1 MNEATTQRAL
11 AVAEINPIITELSAF
26 ENTIEGFEVVDEESQ
41 ADLGDLVKLLSSRR
55 AKIEQKRKD
64 LVGPLN
70 RVVKEINA
78 LFKVPITR
86 IDAVIT
92 IAKKKLSRFAEAML
106 AIEREKKRQAEEE
119 ARKEREEAERLAK
132 KLAQGAGDIG
142 QETGQEIVEQAEVKV
157 EKVVK
162 KKAAVKVGRGKASSV
177 ITTTTWKA
185 AVVDKTELIKA
196 VAAGRMPEHV
206 LEINMAALEQIAR
219 DTHLEREVDGVK
231 YFEKIGSVVR

>member
-119 ARKEREEAERLAK
+119 ARKEREEAE
-132 KLAQGAGDIG
+132 
-142 QETGQEIVEQAEVKV
+142 
-157 EKVVK
+157 
-162 KKAAVKVGRGKASSV
+162 
-177 ITTTTWKA
+177 
-185 AVVDKTELIKA
+185 
-196 VAAGRMPEHV
+196 
-206 LEINMAALEQIAR
+206 
-219 DTHLEREVDGVK
+219 
-231 YFEKIGSVVR
+231 

>member
-132 KLAQGAGDIG
+132 KLCAQAPWCQSHLQKAQRLSTVAVELGA
-142 QETGQEIVEQAEVKV
+142 
-157 EKVVK
+157 
-162 KKAAVKVGRGKASSV
+162 
-177 ITTTTWKA
+177 
-185 AVVDKTELIKA
+185 LY
-196 VAAGRMPEHV
+196 H
-206 LEINMAALEQIAR
+206 
-219 DTHLEREVDGVK
+219 
-231 YFEKIGSVVR
+231 